1 LTAIQKFRI
10 AVNTGDESVLGIEG
24 TLPLSAKEAPSA
36 DFDDFEGLDDD
47 PGESNETKQAYTL
60 AEEFWGEFDPVYRA
74 FKHIINSWI
83 AFPFQASAIL
93 IMEVQRLWNYW
104 LGLPVRPRS

>member
-36 DFDDFEGLDDD
+36 DFDDFEGLDND
-47 PGESNETKQAYTL
+47 PCDETSI
-60 AEEFWGEFDPVYRA
+60 
-74 FKHIINSWI
+74 H
-83 AFPFQASAIL
+83 
-93 IMEVQRLWNYW
+93 
-104 LGLPVRPRS
+104 LGRRVLGRI